1 MSLIVIEGLDGSGK
15 GTQSRLLAEYLD
27 ENNIENIKISF
38 PDYDSDSSALVK
50 MYLAGDF
57 GTDAESVNAYAAS
70 SFYAVDRFASYT
82 MKWKKPYE
90 DGKLILADRY
100 TTSNITYQ
108 LSKLNPKEWD
118 TFSKWLYDFEF
129 EKLGLPVPD
138 AVIYLDMDPR
148 VSQKLLTSRYSGD
161 DSKKDIHEKNIEYLT
176 SCRTAAV
183 YAQEKFGWHKITCN
197 TENLEP
203 RSIEDIHEEIIGHLK
218 SLSLI

>member
-15 GTQSRLLAEYLD
+15 GTQSRLLAEYL
-27 ENNIENIKISF
+27 EKNNIENIKISF
-38 PDYDSDSSALVK
+38 PDYESESSALVK

-57 GTDAESVNAYAAS
+57 GTDANAVNAYAAS
-70 SFYAVDRFASYT
+70 SFYAVDRFASYN

-90 DGKLILADRY
+90 NGKLILADRY

-108 LSKLNPKEWD
+108 LSKLPHEEWD
-118 TFSKWLYDFEF
+118 AFSQWLYDFEF
-129 EKLGLPVPD
+129 NKLGLPVPD

-161 DSKKDIHEKNIEYLT
+161 DSKKDIHEKNLEYLT
-176 SCRTAAV
+176 NCRKAAV
-183 YAQEKFGWHKITCN
+183 YAQEKFGWHKIVCN
-197 TENLEP
+197 TDSLEP
-203 RSIEDIHEEIIGHLK
+203 RTIEEIHRETVAYLK

>member
-15 GTQSRLLAEYLD
+15 GTQSRLLAEYL
-27 ENNIENIKISF
+27 ERNSIENIKISF
-38 PDYDSDSSALVK
+38 PNYDSDSSALVK

-57 GTDAESVNAYAAS
+57 GTDANAVNAYAAS
-70 SFYAVDRFASYT
+70 SFYAVDRFASYN

-90 DGKLILADRY
+90 NGTLILADRY

-108 LSKLNPKEWD
+108 LSKLEHSQWD
-118 TFSKWLYDFEF
+118 AFSQWLYDFEF
-129 EKLGLPVPD
+129 NKLGLPVPD

-161 DSKKDIHEKNIEYLT
+161 DSKKDIHEKNLEYLT
-176 SCRTAAV
+176 NCRKAAV
-183 YAQEKFGWHKITCN
+183 YAQEKFGWHKIVCN
-197 TENLEP
+197 NDNLEP
-203 RSIEDIHEEIIGHLK
+203 RTIEEIHSETVAYLK